1 MNEKVATI
9 LGLSLMLTVTISS
22 VILSRNDQ
30 KILQLEHDRMKVEFD
45 RTRQI
50 RLNCHD
56 GAEKHA
62 IDEYNRKNLS
72 NGSIYSVDDYV
83 RIFENCIRRNNVE

>member
-9 LGLSLMLTVTISS
+9 IAFGLILTVSISS
-22 VILSRNDQ
+22 VILSRNEQ
-30 KILQLEHDRMKVEFD
+30 KIIELEHARMQVEFD

-56 GAEKHA
+56 GAEKYA
-62 IDEYNRKNLS
+62 IEEYNRKNSS
-72 NGSIYSVDDYV
+72 NGSIYLVDDYV
-83 RIFENCIRRNNVE
+83 RIFENCLRRNNVE

>member
-1 MNEKVATI
+1 MNEKIATI
-9 LGLSLMLTVTISS
+9 LAFGLILTVTISS
-22 VILSRNDQ
+22 VILSRNEQ
-30 KILQLEHDRMKVEFD
+30 KILELEHARMKDEFN

-62 IDEYNRKNLS
+62 IDEYNREKNT
-72 NGSIYSVDDYV
+72 NGDIYLVDDYV
-83 RIFENCIRRNNVE
+83 RIFENCLRRNNVE